1 MFHGSS
7 PTSGRVSRQ
16 PAVAFWRSIVA
27 STPVT
32 LKPTSTKLLV
42 SQSRYYHEY
51 SLSNRAQR
59 DIAWEIFP
67 WPCIGEFWF
76 ITLGLLLHPSYTT
89 VLDRLCS
96 TTPAPRLLDLG
107 TCLGQD
113 LRQLVADGAP
123 QANLYGADLFSEY
136 ESVGHQLFRDAD
148 RFTNRFITADLLDD
162 SDDGPLARTGG
173 TWDMVNIIMFLHIW
187 DHSTQVA
194 ASKRILKLLKKQAGS
209 MIIGAQTGSTEPGEL
224 VLKPPYVAAGEERSI
239 YRHSVETFSDM
250 WKEIEK
256 QSDVKMEIKA
266 MYDEPEAR
274 EILAK
279 EEESGER
286 KFFFKR
292 SAEQRKLFFT
302 IELL

>member
-1 MFHGSS
+1 MSSPMTARDRAKTVPRAKDVPWFQSNIGSS
-7 PTSGRVSRQ
+7 LTPAGRR
-16 PAVAFWRSIVA
+16 
-27 STPVT
+27 
-32 LKPTSTKLLV
+32 LLE
-42 SQSRYYHEY
+42 EY
-51 SLSNRAQR
+51 SGIDSSDVEAH
-59 DIAWEIFP
+59 IYKI
-67 WPCIGEFWF
+67 
-76 ITLGLLLHPSYTT
+76 
-89 VLDRLCS
+89 V
-96 TTPAPRLLDLG
+96 APRLLDLG